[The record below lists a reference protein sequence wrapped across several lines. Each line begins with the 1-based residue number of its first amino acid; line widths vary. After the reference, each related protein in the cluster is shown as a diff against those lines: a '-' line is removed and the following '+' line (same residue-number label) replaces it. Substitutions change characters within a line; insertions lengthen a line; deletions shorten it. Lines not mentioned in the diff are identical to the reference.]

1 MIAVDTSALIA
12 VLAREAPAE
21 ACENALASD
30 ALVIS
35 AATLT
40 EVRIVAAGKTL
51 QPSLDA
57 LLDGLGMEV
66 GEVDEAFAELAAAAY
81 VRWGKGFHPARLNYG
96 DCFSYALAQLYDCPL
111 LYIGDDFAQTAVV
124 SAQA

>member
-30 ALVIS
+30 ALIIS

-51 QPSLDA
+51 QSSLDA

-66 GEVDEAFAELAAAAY
+66 VEVDEPFAELAAAAY
-81 VRWGKGFHPARLNYG
+81 IRWGKGFHPARLNYG
-96 DCFSYALAQLYDCPL
+96 DCFSYALAQLYGCPL
-111 LYIGDDFAQTAVV
+111 LYIGEDFAQTDVV
-124 SAQA
+124 NALA

>member
-12 VLAREAPAE
+12 VLAREALAE

-30 ALVIS
+30 ALIIS

-40 EVRIVAAGKTL
+40 EVRIVAARKTL

-57 LLDGLGMEV
+57 LLVGLGMEV
-66 GEVDEAFAELAAAAY
+66 VEVDEPFTELAAGSY
-81 VRWGKGFHPARLNYG
+81 VRWGKGFHPAKLNYG

-111 LYIGDDFAQTAVV
+111 LYIGDDFAQTDVV
-124 SAQA
+124 SALA

>member
-12 VLAREAPAE
+12 VLAQEDLAE
-21 ACENALASD
+21 ACENALAAD
-30 ALVIS
+30 ALIIS

-40 EVRIVAAGKTL
+40 EVRIVAAIKAL

-57 LLDGLGMEV
+57 LLVGLGVEV
-66 GEVDEAFAELAAAAY
+66 VEVDEPFAELAAASY

-111 LYIGDDFAQTAVV
+111 LYIGDDFARTDVV
-124 SAQA
+124 SALG